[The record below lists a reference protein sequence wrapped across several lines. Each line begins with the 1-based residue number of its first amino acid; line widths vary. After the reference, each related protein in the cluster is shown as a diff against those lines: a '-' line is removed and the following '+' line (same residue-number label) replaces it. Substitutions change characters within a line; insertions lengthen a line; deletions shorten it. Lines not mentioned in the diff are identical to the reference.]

1 MSILLVIPGSFAL
14 VTGEYNYAID
24 FFALFAFSLFIWV
37 SCYLATHR
45 IRVQVNRIQSYIIL
59 VICWFLLPIIG
70 SVPFFAFTDLS
81 IVDVLFESVSGFT
94 TTGATILE
102 NPSQMSRPL
111 LLWRSLLQWSG
122 GLFTLLSI
130 VIILAPSG
138 IGGLPNRFLK
148 LINLNSVEGGRWIV
162 STVIQ
167 ISRAYALLTGVCFVA
182 LIFTGL
188 NILDA
193 ASLSL
198 STLSTGGFV
207 PHNGDI
213 SFYQNPVVEL
223 LLIVFMLIGGTSVL
237 WHRML
242 IQGQKE
248 LLLEHRESYSIL
260 VTSILLGAIFSIVL
274 VATSGISGIVSLLS
288 IIKDGLFTAVSLI
301 STTGYSVQDSEFS
314 ILPFSIILFIIL
326 LGGGLYSTAGG
337 LKQYRLIGMFVY
349 IRHELEGLIYPHGVR
364 SLHQGGEAYSNRT
377 MKAVWSFFTAAIL
390 TVIFGSLVLALDNT
404 SFEAALMAS
413 VASFSNIG
421 PIYAHDW
428 TDGLNHVWP
437 ELWELSGLSKVT
449 MCVIMIIGR
458 LEVLVIFATLNRT
471 YWSQSRHRRR

>member
-1 MSILLVIPGSFAL
+1 MSLLLVIPGSFAL
-14 VTGEYNYAID
+14 VTGEYDQAMN
-24 FFALFAFSLFIWV
+24 FFALFAFSLFFWIC
-37 SCYLATHR
+37 CYLPSHR
-45 IRVQVNRIQSYIIL
+45 IRFQIDRIQSYILI
-59 VICWFLLPIIG
+59 VVCWFSLPIIG
-70 SVPFFAFTDLS
+70 SIPLFAFTDLNY
-81 IVDVLFESVSGFT
+81 VDIIFESVSGFT

-102 NPSQMSRPL
+102 NPSELSRPL
-111 LLWRSLLQWSG
+111 LLWRAILQWSG

-148 LINLNSVEGGRWIV
+148 LINLNTAEGGRRIV
-162 STVIQ
+162 GTILE
-167 ISRAYALLTGVCFVA
+167 IMRAYALLTVICFIA

-193 ASLSL
+193 ACLSL

-207 PHNGDI
+207 PHDGNI
-213 SFYQNPVVEL
+213 SIYQNPIVEL

-242 IQGQKE
+242 IQGQRE
-248 LLLEHRESYSIL
+248 LLIEHRESYSIIA
-260 VTSILLGAIFSIVL
+260 TAMLLGVIFIVVL
-274 VATSGISGIVSLLS
+274 IATTGVSNLVSLLALV
-288 IIKDGLFTAVSLI
+288 KDGLFSAVSLI
-301 STTGYSVQDSEFS
+301 STTGFSVRENGFSMLPYSF
-314 ILPFSIILFIIL
+314 ILFVAL
-326 LGGGLYSTAGG
+326 LGGGLFSTAGG

-377 MKAVWSFFTAAIL
+377 MKAVWSFFTVAIL
-390 TVIFGSLVLALDNT
+390 SVIFGSLILALDAT

-421 PIYAHDW
+421 PVYSPEWIDSQ
-428 TDGLNHVWP
+428 NKIWP
-437 ELWELSGLSKVT
+437 EIWELSGLSKIT
-449 MCVIMIIGR
+449 MCVIMILGR
-458 LEVLVIFATLNRT
+458 LEVLVIFAALNRT
-471 YWSQSRHRRR
+471 FWTQSVR